1 MAVGLEEQ
9 LLIAAIRESSARI
22 PELVHN
28 SGKEGAY
35 GYTKHGPS
43 EESIWADQS
52 LEFALERLFIDL
64 IALAE
69 RLQLPLLARRIIACR
84 QSITSL
90 SHLEMPEPD
99 FWVSDIYISLM
110 QYFNSMASM
119 VDGMAISGLGALQSI
134 LENTP
139 NIIADR
145 GLDPK
150 NETEIN
156 REIRKVVKYAFHGTV
171 SSPKIPKLIKTY
183 VPEFGVP
190 SLKAA
195 VEYKFAVTEDGVKRA
210 FAGFY
215 EDMRGYSNTTEYQTF
230 FAVLYTTDRIINEKM
245 MKAEFKGNLA
255 DMNWIPVLVHGSSSK
270 PKKKTASTGL

>member
-9 LLIAAIRESSARI
+9 LLIAAIRQSSARI

-28 SGKEGAY
+28 SGMEGAY
-35 GYTKHGPS
+35 GLGENYEPS
-43 EESIWADQS
+43 EESIWADES
-52 LEFALERLFIDL
+52 LKFALERLFIDL

-69 RLQLPLLARRIIACR
+69 RLQLSLLARRINAYR
-84 QSITSL
+84 RTITSL
-90 SHLEMPEPD
+90 SHIEMPEPD
-99 FWVSDIYISLM
+99 FWLSPIYRKLM
-110 QYFNSMASM
+110 QYFDSMASM

-134 LENTP
+134 LENTA

-183 VPEFGVP
+183 KPEFGVP

-195 VEYKFAVTEDGVKRA
+195 VEYKFAIDEDDVKRA

-215 EDMRGYSNTTEYQTF
+215 EDMHGYSNTTEYQTF
-230 FAVLYTTDRIINEKM
+230 FAVLYTTDRIISEKTM
-245 MKAEFKGNLA
+245 TAEFKGNLA
-255 DMNWIPVLVHGSSSK
+255 DMNWIPILVHGSSSK
-270 PKKKTASTGL
+270 RKR

>member
-1 MAVGLEEQ
+1 MTVELEEQ

-22 PELVHN
+22 PALVQK
-28 SGKEGAY
+28 SGVEGAY
-35 GYTKHGPS
+35 GLDENHEPS
-43 EESIWADQS
+43 EESIWADEA

-69 RLQLPLLARRIIACR
+69 RFRLPLLARRIIAYR
-84 QSITSL
+84 RSIQSL
-90 SHLEMPEPD
+90 SQLEMPEPN
-99 FWVSDIYISLM
+99 FWVSEIYQNLM
-110 QYFNSMASM
+110 QYFDSMASM
-119 VDGMAISGLGALQSI
+119 VDGMAISGLGALQAI

-139 NIIADR
+139 NIIADQD
-145 GLDPK
+145 LDPK
-150 NETEIN
+150 SETEIN

-195 VEYKFAVTEDGVKRA
+195 VEYKFAIDEAGVKRA
-210 FAGFY
+210 FGGFY

-230 FAVLYTTDRIINEKM
+230 FAVLYTTDRIINEKE
-245 MKAEFKGNLA
+245 MKAEFRGNLA
-255 DMNWIPVLVHGSSSK
+255 DMNWIPILVHGSSSK
-270 PKKKTASTGL
+270 AKKKVKA